1 MVEHVNPQRVQLRK
15 SLSTDVTDKLSLG
28 ASLGPAVPLEALLAV
43 GLGDPDQGRPLTL
56 LVLVSGQMGP
66 QRGRVL
72 ELLVT

>member
-1 MVEHVNPQRVQLRK
+1 MVQHVDPQRIQLRK

-28 ASLGPAVPLEALLAV
+28 ASLGSAVHLEALFTV
-43 GLGDPDQGRPLTL
+43 GLGDPDQGGPLTL

-66 QRGRVL
+66 QRGSVL